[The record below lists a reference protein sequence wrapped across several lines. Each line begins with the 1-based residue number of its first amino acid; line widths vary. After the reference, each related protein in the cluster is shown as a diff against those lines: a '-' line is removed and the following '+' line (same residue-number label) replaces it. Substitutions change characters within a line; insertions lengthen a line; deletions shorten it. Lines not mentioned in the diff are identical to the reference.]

1 MLEQLYHRYYST
13 AFLYCLTL
21 CKRRELAEDIVA
33 DAFVKAYLSLPR
45 EIPSFQYWLLRVCR
59 NLWLDHLRREKK
71 LAPEEAMENLTV
83 PDTPESLYLRSE
95 RQQALWQAI
104 CTLSPLDR
112 ELVTLHYFSGLSL
125 QEAAGLLG
133 KSYPATR
140 QRLVRLRKELKQ
152 QMEEYGYG

>member
-1 MLEQLYHRYYST
+1 
-13 AFLYCLTL
+13 
-21 CKRRELAEDIVA
+21 
-33 DAFVKAYLSLPR
+33 
-45 EIPSFQYWLLRVCR
+45 
-59 NLWLDHLRREKK
+59 
-71 LAPEEAMENLTV
+71 MENLTV

-104 CTLSPLDR
+104 GTLSPLDR